1 MTNICT
7 FLSINI
13 NLYLIFVTKIIKNE
27 QMKRIAY
34 FLVAGSLALTACNN
48 EPSYKILGTIEHVAD
63 GETVYLQEVQ
73 GRDLMKLDSAVVK
86 NGTFNFTGRQD
97 STINCY
103 ITYTTDEIRMMT
115 ELFLENGNIN
125 VALSEE
131 SRVTGTPNN
140 DIYQVFKDKFIAL
153 NKEMNGI
160 YQKART
166 DSTLT
171 DEQRAEIMKQIEEK
185 DAAAMEMVYNTITTN
200 ITNPVGLYLLPSY
213 APAFEFEKQVA
224 LAEQIPAQYQNN
236 ERISRFINSIEV
248 AKKTAVG
255 QKYIDFTMND
265 PKGKEVKLSDFIGKN
280 KYTLVDFW
288 ASWCGPCK
296 KEMPN
301 VIAAYKEYNKKGF
314 GIVGVSLDNDGD
326 KWKEAIKTWGMPWPQ
341 MSDLKGWECEGA
353 AIYGVRSIPA
363 TVLVDQEG
371 NIIARNLRGESIKEK
386 LSELLK

>member
-1 MTNICT
+1 
-7 FLSINI
+7 
-13 NLYLIFVTKIIKNE
+13 
-27 QMKRIAY
+27 MKRIAY
-34 FLVAGSLALTACNN
+34 LLVAGSLALTACNN
-48 EPSYKILGTIEHVAD
+48 EPAYKISGIIENVAD

-140 DIYQVFKDKFIAL
+140 DIYQVFKDQFIAL
-153 NKEMNGI
+153 NKEMNEI

-341 MSDLKGWECEGA
+341 MSDLKGWNCEGA

-363 TVLVDQEG
+363 TVLIDQEG
-371 NIIARNLRGESIKEK
+371 NIIARNLRGDAIKEK

>member
-1 MTNICT
+1 
-7 FLSINI
+7 
-13 NLYLIFVTKIIKNE
+13 
-27 QMKRIAY
+27 MKRIAY
-34 FLVAGSLALTACNN
+34 LLVAGSMVLTACNN
-48 EPSYKILGTIEHVAD
+48 EPAYKISGTIENVAD
-63 GETVYLQEVQ
+63 GETVYLQEMQ
-73 GRDLMKLDSAVVK
+73 GRDMVILDSAIVK
-86 NGTFNFTGRQD
+86 NGTFTFKGRQD
-97 STINCY
+97 STVYRY
-103 ITYTTDEIRMMT
+103 ITYQPQELWAD
-115 ELFLENGNIN
+115 LFLENGNIL
-125 VALSEE
+125 VKLGEE
-131 SRVTGTPNN
+131 SQATGTPNN
-140 DIYQVFKDKFIAL
+140 DIYQGFKDKFVTY
-153 NKEMNGI
+153 NQEMGEL

-171 DEQRAEIMKQIEEK
+171 NEQREELMKQIETK
-185 DAAAMEMVYNTITTN
+185 DAEAMDMVYNTIAAN
-200 ITNPVGLYLLPSY
+200 IANPVGIYLLPNY
-213 APAFEFEKQVA
+213 AAAFDLEKQAA
-224 LAEQIPAQYQNN
+224 LADQIPAEYKTN
-236 ERISRFINSIEV
+236 ERIARLISNIEV

-255 QKYIDFTMND
+255 QKYIDFAMND

-341 MSDLKGWECEGA
+341 MSDLKGWNCEGA

-363 TVLVDQEG
+363 TVLIDQEG
-371 NIIARNLRGESIKEK
+371 NIIARNLRGDSIKEK